1 MTMLISGTIVLSY
14 TSLSL
19 SLPSQ
24 GAIITKGVA
33 VYWTP
38 TCDIETINIDWGV
51 IRPGS
56 SENIVL
62 YIQSVSNQQMFL
74 ELSTSNIEPSKL
86 SEYIDLSWDYDGT
99 LLDPAQTI
107 PVTLS
112 LSVSDEHSLAQYL
125 YENKVKDFTID
136 IYISV
141 H

>member
-1 MTMLISGTIVLSY
+1 M
-14 TSLSL
+14 
-19 SLPSQ
+19 LPSQ

-33 VYWTP
+33 VYWTS
-38 TCDIETINIDWGV
+38 TCDAEAITIDWGV

-56 SENIVL
+56 SKNIVL
-62 YIQSVSNQQMFL
+62 YIQSVSNQQMFV
-74 ELSTSNIEPSKL
+74 ELSTSKIEPSKL
-86 SEYIDLSWDYDGT
+86 SEYVDLSWDYDGT

-112 LSVSDEHSLAQYL
+112 LSLSDEYSLTQYL